1 MTIYLPVGSVL
12 YFNVNNA
19 WQKITEHNRAPVS
32 IESNRIEKSQ
42 RMSNGTLR
50 KLFIADKTNISTS
63 WSMVPSRSTL
73 TVDGGWGAED
83 LRDFYHGAGVGTF
96 QAKVSYNGVREDIY
110 TVSFNQFS
118 MTLSKRNVKGKTSD
132 TAQEFWDIS
141 IGLEQV

>member
-1 MTIYLPVGSVL
+1 MYLPVGSVL
-12 YFNVNNA
+12 YFNVNNS

-83 LRDFYHGAGVGTF
+83 LRDFYHGAGVNTF

-110 TVSFNQFS
+110 IVSFNQFS
-118 MTLSKRNVKGKTSD
+118 MTLAKRNVKGKTSD

>member
-1 MTIYLPVGSVL
+1 MTIYLPVGSAL
-12 YFNVNNA
+12 YFNVNGS

-32 IESNRIEKSQ
+32 VESNRIEKSQ

-63 WSMVPSRSTL
+63 WTMLPSRSTL

-83 LRDFYHGAGVGTF
+83 MREFYHGSGTGTF
-96 QAKVSYNGVREDIY
+96 QVKVSYNGAREDVY

-118 MTLSKRNVKGKTSD
+118 MTLVKRNVKGKTSD
-132 TAQEFWDIS
+132 TAQEFWDLS
-141 IGLEQV
+141 VGMEQV